1 MHVIPQQGLVEIQGK
16 STILVPIVEKQLEV
30 AVNMK
35 LGLAGKGKGQAFF
48 SFHVSN
54 DDVIISY

>member
-1 MHVIPQQGLVEIQGK
+1 
-16 STILVPIVEKQLEV
+16 
-30 AVNMK
+30 MK

-54 DDVIISY
+54 DDVIISYWSTFVGNRTQHREVVFPARYSRP